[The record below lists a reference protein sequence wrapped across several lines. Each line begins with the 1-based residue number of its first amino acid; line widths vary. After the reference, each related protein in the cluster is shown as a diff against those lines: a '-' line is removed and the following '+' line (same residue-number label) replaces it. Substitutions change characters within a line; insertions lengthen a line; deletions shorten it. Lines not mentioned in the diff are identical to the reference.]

1 MISDLEHDVY
11 INTATQVLD
20 ILQPHAVGFEEQ
32 VHIIRANLAKIYEK
46 DEDYL
51 GAATILRGIPI
62 ESSQRVLADEEKAEM
77 YVHIAMLY
85 LAEEEAYEAET
96 FINKASMLNIRNRIL
111 RLKYDSCFAKILDAK
126 RKFPEAS
133 WRYYQLST
141 MVPEHERE
149 EVLEAGVVCGLLMR
163 AGPQR
168 SRLLATF
175 YKDERTKNLVIFPIL
190 EKMFLER
197 LLTSEDVKF
206 LGETLKPHQ
215 KSAIG
220 PGEPTILE
228 RAIIENNI
236 FSASKVYN
244 NIRFQDLGYMLDI
257 SADQAEKVAAKM
269 ITEDRLKGS
278 IDQLDKLIRFNENTT
293 EFQLWDAHIANACTA
308 VNDIIDYITES
319 YPEFSEY

>member
-1 MISDLEHDVY
+1 
-11 INTATQVLD
+11 
-20 ILQPHAVGFEEQ
+20 
-32 VHIIRANLAKIYEK
+32 LAKIYEQ
-46 DEDYL
+46 DSDFIL
-51 GAATILRGIPI
+51 AAQTLRGIPI
-62 ESSQRVLADEEKAEM
+62 ESSQRVLADEEKADM

-85 LAEEEAYEAET
+85 LAEEEAYEAEQ
-96 FINKASMLNIRNRIL
+96 FINKASMLNIKNRIL
-111 RLKYDSCFAKILDAK
+111 KLKYDSCFAKILDSK

-149 EVLEAGVVCGLLMR
+149 EVLEAGVICGLLMR

-175 YKDERTKNLVIFPIL
+175 YKDERTKQLPIFPIL

-197 LLTSEDVKF
+197 LLTKEDVNF
-206 LGETLKPHQ
+206 LDETLKPHQ
-215 KSAIG
+215 KSSLGA
-220 PGEPTILE
+220 GEPTILE
-228 RAIIENNI
+228 RATIENNI

-244 NIRFQDLGYMLDI
+244 NIRFQDLGYMLGIPAED
-257 SADQAEKVAAKM
+257 AEKVAAKM

-293 EFQLWDAHIANACTA
+293 EFQLWDSHISNACTA

-319 YPEFSEY
+319 YPQFSDS